1 MPVQIARH
9 CFTVDEYYRMAEAG
23 ILSGDDHVEL
33 LEGEVVEMSPIGS
46 RHAACVRRLDTLL
59 NREAAQLSLVSVQ
72 SPIRLNEF
80 SEPQPDV
87 ALLRP
92 REDFYAE
99 AHPTPVDVL
108 LIIEVADTSVEYDQE
123 VKLPLYAEAGIP
135 QMLIVNIPADL
146 IESYAEPVGGV
157 YQRIAQIRRGEF
169 VEIVGVPG
177 VVLSVDEV
185 LG

>member
-1 MPVQIARH
+1 M
-9 CFTVDEYYRMAEAG
+9 
-23 ILSGDDHVEL
+23 
-33 LEGEVVEMSPIGS
+33 
-46 RHAACVRRLDTLL
+46 
-59 NREAAQLSLVSVQ
+59 
-72 SPIRLNEF
+72 
-80 SEPQPDV
+80 
-87 ALLRP
+87 
-92 REDFYAE
+92 
-99 AHPTPVDVL
+99 DVL

-146 IESYAEPVGGV
+146 IESYAEPVSGV

-169 VEIVGVPG
+169 VKIVGVPG